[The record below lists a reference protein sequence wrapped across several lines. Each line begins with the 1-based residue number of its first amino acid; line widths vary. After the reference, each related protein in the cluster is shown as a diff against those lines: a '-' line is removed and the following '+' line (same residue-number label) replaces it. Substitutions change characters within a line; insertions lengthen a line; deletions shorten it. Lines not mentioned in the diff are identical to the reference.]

1 MASAPLILPGSIFGK
16 NGAVAPSNKIIVGAI
31 GIGGRMTRAD
41 LPSFLAQPDVQ
52 LVAVADCFAE
62 RRQTGKEM
70 VDGHYG
76 NKDCA
81 IYRYHEE
88 ILERSDIDAVIIAT
102 GDRWHAPL
110 SAAAARAGK
119 DVYTEK
125 PFCLTIMEGRRLV
138 NLMNRL
144 GTVWQCGTQRR
155 SVDTYAFI
163 VDVIHRGLIGHLEK
177 MTAFLGPRFSRNLIP
192 IPEEQ
197 PLPDEN
203 NFDYNR
209 WLGQAPAAPYSET
222 KVRYWRN
229 RWDTSGG
236 LVSDMGPH
244 YCEIMQWAHQSELS
258 APVEY
263 EGSGEW
269 PDSKD
274 FNEMPHL
281 FDVEARYSD
290 GVKILFT
297 NGEKGIRFQGDQ
309 GWIQISDLGVI
320 TAEPLSILAERREFA
335 SKNYRDLGGHTRNFL
350 EAVKNR
356 SLPISHP
363 EVAQRGHTV
372 AHSVNTCLRLGR
384 KIRWDRDRE
393 QYIGDADANR
403 LLDRPMRSP
412 WIV

>member
-1 MASAPLILPGSIFGK
+1 MISPGRPTDILPLGNGWLISNSDSTGLVKAVTTLPGRGRIRQSKSGLQKRWHSIRIKIVIDYVTLCKRSNRICSYPSTFNGMKNRTISRRSFLTRAAGMASAPLILPGSIFGK

-203 NFDYNR
+203 NFD
-209 WLGQAPAAPYSET
+209 
-222 KVRYWRN
+222 
-229 RWDTSGG
+229 
-236 LVSDMGPH
+236 
-244 YCEIMQWAHQSELS
+244 
-258 APVEY
+258 
-263 EGSGEW
+263 
-269 PDSKD
+269 
-274 FNEMPHL
+274 
-281 FDVEARYSD
+281 
-290 GVKILFT
+290 
-297 NGEKGIRFQGDQ
+297 
-309 GWIQISDLGVI
+309 
-320 TAEPLSILAERREFA
+320 
-335 SKNYRDLGGHTRNFL
+335 
-350 EAVKNR
+350 
-356 SLPISHP
+356 
-363 EVAQRGHTV
+363 
-372 AHSVNTCLRLGR
+372 
-384 KIRWDRDRE
+384 
-393 QYIGDADANR
+393 
-403 LLDRPMRSP
+403 
-412 WIV
+412 